1 MTANLVRDNLS
12 LNKVPVY
19 SDAEPDQQHQHN
31 TEWRDCKIRRKAGE
45 ATYKRGGETYKRGGT
60 PGGESRLN
68 FLAKLPHHPPRK
80 LSTCPTSSREI
91 KILRTNFEKRASTS
105 HVKSFYVSAY
115 INFDV

>member
-31 TEWRDCKIRRKAGE
+31 TEWRDCKIRRETGE

-60 PGGESRLN
+60 PGGKADSIFWPNCL
-68 FLAKLPHHPPRK
+68 
-80 LSTCPTSSREI
+80 T
-91 KILRTNFEKRASTS
+91 ILRGN
-105 HVKSFYVSAY
+105 SALAQLQPAKG
-115 INFDV
+115 FDKPR

>member
-31 TEWRDCKIRRKAGE
+31 TEWRDCKIRRETGE

-60 PGGESRLN
+60 PGGGSRLN
-68 FLAKLPHHPPRK
+68 FLAKLPHHLSKK
-80 LSTCPTSSREI
+80 LP
-91 KILRTNFEKRASTS
+91 NF
-105 HVKSFYVSAY
+105 
-115 INFDV
+115 NQ